1 MYLSRPF
8 LALAA
13 LPLACALSVAWADTP
28 LIPGTP
34 VSGDVQA
41 NADQH
46 WQLTLHKGDLVF
58 GHLKGDTN
66 LRLMSEQGQPQRL
79 LVDGT
84 DLARDFMF
92 VADRDGPVTLLA
104 EQAEAWQSPRYEL
117 RISRIVPR
125 AEQHPPAEAIESPT
139 LQALKASVLKG
150 GTTQAFWAERERQG
164 TPLVEPVG
172 AQGDAMRVTFLWR
185 GARHGVTLFGAPSG
199 DHDPLIQLEHTDVW
213 YRSYV
218 VPAGTRLSYQLA
230 PDVPQLDERFPD
242 RRRVVLATLQ
252 RDPLNPLTFASAP
265 GDDKYRQ
272 RSLLVLKG
280 APAQPWLQAD
290 PHVAKGTLERV
301 AMDSKALGNRR
312 DVYLYRPAGWTA
324 GATERGLLVL
334 FDAQAY
340 LRQVP
345 TPALLDNLI
354 AAKRIPP
361 TAALL
366 VGNPSAESRGH
377 ELPPN
382 PLFAR
387 FLAEELLPWAKRQ
400 GISAEGHRTVLAGSS
415 YGGIAST
422 YAALRYP
429 QQFGNVLSLS
439 GSYWWSPHGEEPG
452 WLTRFARDAQSVPV
466 RFFMRAGL
474 FERGKGGHMDLL
486 GSNRNMRD
494 VLIAKGY
501 AVDYGEFAGGHD
513 YAQWGG
519 ELANGLE
526 ALLGKPDRQTAQER

>member
-1 MYLSRPF
+1 MRF
-8 LALAA
+8 LRSLPRLAA
-13 LPLACALSVAWADTP
+13 LPLACTLSVASANTP
-28 LIPGTP
+28 LTPGTS

-41 NADQH
+41 STGQH
-46 WQLTLHKGDLVF
+46 WQLALHKGDLVI
-58 GHLKGDTN
+58 GHLKGDAS
-66 LRLMSEQGQPQRL
+66 LRLLDEQGQPQRL

-84 DLARDFMF
+84 DMLRDFMF
-92 VADRDGPVTLLA
+92 VADRDGPVTLLPERA
-104 EQAEAWQSPRYEL
+104 GAWQPTHYEL
-117 RISRIVPR
+117 QISRIVPLT
-125 AEQHPPAEAIESPT
+125 EQHPSAESIESPT
-139 LQALKASVLKG
+139 LQALKDSIPKG

-172 AQGDAMRVTFLWR
+172 AGSDAMRVTFLWR

-199 DHDPLIQLEHTDVW
+199 DHDALAQLPGTDVW

-218 VPAGTRLSYQLA
+218 VPAGTRMSYQLA

-242 RRRVVLATLQ
+242 RRRAVLATLQ
-252 RDPLNPLTFASAP
+252 RDPLNPRTFASEP

-272 RSLLVLKG
+272 RSLLVLQG

-290 PHVAKGTLERV
+290 SQAAKGTLERV
-301 AMDSKALGNRR
+301 AVDSKALGNRR
-312 DVYLYRPAGWTA
+312 DVYLYRPAGWQA
-324 GATERGLLVL
+324 DSAERGLLVL

-387 FLAEELLPWAKRQ
+387 FLSEELLPWAKRQ

-429 QQFGNVLSLS
+429 HQFGNVLSLS

-452 WLTRFARDAQSVPV
+452 WLTRFARDAQHEPV

-474 FERGKGGHMDLL
+474 FERGHGGHMDLL
-486 GSNRNMRD
+486 GSNRHMRD
-494 VLIAKGY
+494 VLVAKGY
-501 AVDYGEFAGGHD
+501 AVNYGEYAGGHD

-519 ELANGLE
+519 ELATGLE
-526 ALLGKPDRQTAQER
+526 ALLGNSGQALPD